1 MIGLG
6 TALNVI
12 AVAVGG
18 GLGAVL
24 GHRLRDESRRLTTDV
39 LGLVTGLSAILSG
52 RAILS
57 EDLVTA
63 VGSTWPLFIVLAAL
77 LVGGLIGSLLQI
89 ESRLESAGEW
99 LKQRFAREE
108 GSFVEGFLSAALV
121 FCIGPLAI
129 MGAFDD
135 ALGVGLDK
143 LVLKSVLDFFAAIAF
158 AASLGWGV
166 AASAIAVG
174 VYQGALTVLGVV
186 LGSVWNSAQIDA
198 MTAVGGLLLLGISL
212 KLLDIKH
219 IAIGNLL
226 PALFLAP
233 VIVQLI
239 VALS

>member
-6 TALNVI
+6 TALNVVT
-12 AVAVGG
+12 VAVGG
-18 GLGAVL
+18 GVGAVV
-24 GHRLRDESRRLTTDV
+24 GHRLRDDSRRLTTDV
-39 LGLVTGLSAILSG
+39 LGLVTGVSAVLSA
-52 RAILS
+52 RAIMS
-57 EDLVTA
+57 EKLTLA

-77 LVGGLIGSLLQI
+77 LLGGLIGSVLTI
-89 ESRLESAGEW
+89 EQRLERVGEY
-99 LKQRFAREE
+99 LKHRFAREE
-108 GSFVEGFLSAALV
+108 GSFVEGFLSASLV

-174 VYQGALTVLGVV
+174 VYQGALTLLGVA
-186 LGSVWNSAQIDA
+186 LGSVWDAAQIDA
-198 MTAVGGLLLLGISL
+198 MTAVGGLLLIGISL

-233 VIVQLI
+233 GIVQLI
-239 VALS
+239 VSFS